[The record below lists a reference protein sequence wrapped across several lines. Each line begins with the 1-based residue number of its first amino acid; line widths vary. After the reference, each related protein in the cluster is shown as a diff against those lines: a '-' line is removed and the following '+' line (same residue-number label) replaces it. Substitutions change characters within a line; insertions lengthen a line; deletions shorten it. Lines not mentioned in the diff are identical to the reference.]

1 MDERTIAR
9 FWSKIDVRGR
19 NECWPWIAGSRAN
32 GGYGSFSIGRK
43 LKHLRA
49 HRLSWELAYGPIP
62 DGMDVLHKCDY
73 PPCCN
78 PECLFLGTNLDNIR
92 DKHAK
97 MRHPHG
103 ETHGGAKLTNARVV
117 RMRALRKG
125 RRYSYDRLAVLF
137 EVSVGCVWNACNR
150 VTWRHVR

>member
-78 PECLFLGTNLDNIR
+78 PECLFLARTWTISETSTPRCGTPTG
-92 DKHAK
+92 
-97 MRHPHG
+97 RHTVGPSSP
-103 ETHGGAKLTNARVV
+103 T
-117 RMRALRKG
+117 RA
-125 RRYSYDRLAVLF
+125 SS
-137 EVSVGCVWNACNR
+137 E
-150 VTWRHVR
+150 